1 MRVDRLVLED
11 FRNYEREEIDLSGG
25 LNLVVGRN
33 AQGKTNLLEAIYCI
47 GGFGSPRGPDAALV
61 RNGAERALVHAD
73 VTRGERTVHVDL
85 EHRPGRGVRALLNGT
100 AVPSM
105 RALREL
111 TASVFFGPDELS
123 LIKGSPDGRRR
134 FLDELV
140 VKLRPA
146 RDTIKR
152 EWDRVLKQRNA
163 LLRSAPRGGGAAR
176 SARETLVVWDEAFCN
191 TGAELAAARLEVL
204 SALTPYA
211 AKRYEAIAGGGRL
224 ELSYQASWLPGPIS
238 SPSTGHKGTARAGR
252 RGDRLNGMDAE
263 TIDVASLRA
272 ALANA
277 LDEVRPR
284 ELERGMSLIGPQRD
298 DVVVNL
304 SSAGYAQ
311 SLLDARAYASQGDQ
325 RTCAL
330 ALKLAEHDLLTDTL
344 GDHPILLLDDV
355 FSELDPARRAWLADA
370 IRGIGQSLVSS
381 AEPGALEAADASRVI
396 RVEGGRVEGGRGVQG
411 AGDG

>member
-61 RNGAERALVHAD
+61 RNGADRALVHAD
-73 VTRGERTVHVDL
+73 VTRDERTVHVDL

-100 AVPSM
+100 AVPGM

-123 LIKGSPDGRRR
+123 LIKGSPEGRRR

-204 SALTPYA
+204 AALTPYA
-211 AKRYEAIAGGGRL
+211 AKRYEEVAGGGRL
-224 ELSYQASWLPGPIS
+224 ELSYQASWL
-238 SPSTGHKGTARAGR
+238 
-252 RGDRLNGMDAE
+252 GDVPTDAA
-263 TIDVASLRA
+263 DVATLRE

-330 ALKLAEHDLLTDTL
+330 ALKLGEHDLLTDAL

-370 IRGIGQSLVSS
+370 IRGIGQSVVSS
-381 AEPGALEAADASRVI
+381 AEPGAVEAADAARVI
-396 RVEGGRVEGGRGVQG
+396 RVEGGRVIPG
-411 AGDG
+411 ASDG

>member
-11 FRNYEREEIDLSGG
+11 FRNYEREEVDLSGG

-61 RNGAERALVHAD
+61 RNGADRALVHAD

-100 AVPSM
+100 AVPGM

-123 LIKGSPDGRRR
+123 LIKGSPEGRRR

-204 SALTPYA
+204 AALTPYA
-211 AKRYEAIAGGGRL
+211 AKRYEEIAGGGRL
-224 ELSYQASWLPGPIS
+224 ELSYQASWLPAPIAT
-238 SPSTGHKGTARAGR
+238 PVTGHKGTTRGGR
-252 RGDRLNGMDAE
+252 LGDRPNEMEAV
-263 TIDVASLRA
+263 DVAILRE

-330 ALKLAEHDLLTDTL
+330 ALKLGEHDLLTDAL
-344 GDHPILLLDDV
+344 DDHPILLLDDV

-370 IRGIGQSLVSS
+370 IRGIGQSVVSS
-381 AEPGALEAADASRVI
+381 AEPGAVGAADAARVI
-396 RVEGGRVEGGRGVQG
+396 RVEGGRVIPG
-411 AGDG
+411 ASDG

>member
-61 RNGAERALVHAD
+61 RNGADRALVHAD

-100 AVPSM
+100 AVPGM

-123 LIKGSPDGRRR
+123 LIKGSPEGRRR

-163 LLRSAPRGGGAAR
+163 LLRSAPRGGGPAR

-204 SALTPYA
+204 AALTPYA
-211 AKRYEAIAGGGRL
+211 AKRYEEIAGGGRL
-224 ELSYQASWLPGPIS
+224 ELSYQASWL
-238 SPSTGHKGTARAGR
+238 
-252 RGDRLNGMDAE
+252 GDVPTDAA
-263 TIDVASLRA
+263 DVATLRE

-330 ALKLAEHDLLTDTL
+330 ALKLGEHDLLTDAL
-344 GDHPILLLDDV
+344 DDHPILLLDDV

-370 IRGIGQSLVSS
+370 IRGIGQSVVSS
-381 AEPGALEAADASRVI
+381 AEPGAVEAADAARVI
-396 RVEGGRVEGGRGVQG
+396 RVEEGRVIPGVS
-411 AGDG
+411 DG